1 VLTEILGGFQTALDP
16 ANLLAVLAGTLLG
29 IVIGAVPGLDAS
41 VGTALVIPLTYGL
54 TPVQAINML
63 AGIYAGGVYGGQIPA
78 MLFRVP
84 GASEAVMTTLDGYP
98 MAQRGEAGRALG
110 LGLAASVLGGL
121 FGAVVMI
128 FLTPPLAD
136 FALEFGPAEYFAL
149 AVLGMTA
156 ISSLGTRSQGKAM
169 LAGLA
174 GMLIASVGIDPITG
188 ISRLTFGSPALLGG
202 VSFIPLIVG
211 LFAAAEVYNQI
222 RARAGA
228 PAGEEVAGARLVR
241 VEMPPLRDL
250 WPLRW
255 VLARGAIVGT
265 WIGILPGV
273 GATTAAIIGY
283 AQAVRFSR
291 HPERFGTGIPEG
303 IVSAETANNAAA
315 SGAMIPLLALGI
327 PGSATTAI
335 MVGAFLLHG
344 LRLGPLFL
352 QQQRPL
358 AFAIFAGVV
367 LANLIFF
374 AAGLVAVGLFA
385 RLLRVPYP
393 YLAANI
399 LAFAAVGA
407 AALGDI
413 YGMKVMFL
421 FSIVG
426 FLMESLGFPVAPLVL
441 GYVLGPIA
449 ETALRRALLIVDFDL
464 VALLTRPITAAL
476 LLLALA
482 SGLYP
487 LLRSRGALGAAQ
499 EVSGRVVDAP
509 E

>member
-1 VLTEILGGFQTALDP
+1 MVGIL
-16 ANLLAVLAGTLLG
+16 V
-29 IVIGAVPGLDAS
+29 GAVPGLDAS
-41 VGTALVIPLTYGL
+41 VGTALVIPLTYGM

-63 AGIYAGGVYGGQIPA
+63 AGIYVGGVYGGQIPA
-78 MLFRVP
+78 ILFRIP

-110 LGLAASVLGGL
+110 FGLAASALGGL
-121 FGAVVMI
+121 FGAAVMI
-128 FLTPPLAD
+128 LLTPPLAE

-149 AVLGMTA
+149 AILGLTA
-156 ISSLGTRSQGKAM
+156 ISSLGTRNQGKAM
-169 LAGLA
+169 IAGLA

-202 VSFIPLIVG
+202 ISFIPVVIG
-211 LFAAAEVYNQI
+211 LFAAAEVYHQV
-222 RARAGA
+222 RKRAGA
-228 PAGEEVAGARLVR
+228 PAGEEVAGARGVR
-241 VEMPPLRDL
+241 VALPRLGEVWL
-250 WPLRW
+250 LRW
-255 VLARGAIVGT
+255 IMARAAVVGT

-291 HPERFGTGIPEG
+291 HPERYGTGIPEG
-303 IVSAETANNAAA
+303 IVAAETANNAAA

-374 AAGLVAVGLFA
+374 AAGLLAVRPFA
-385 RLLRVPYP
+385 RLLRLPYP
-393 YLAANI
+393 LVAANI
-399 LAFAAVGA
+399 LAFAAVGS
-407 AALGDI
+407 AALGDV
-413 YGMKVMFL
+413 YGMKVMIL
-421 FSIVG
+421 FAVLG
-426 FLMESLGFPVAPLVL
+426 LFMESLGFPVAPMVL

-449 ETALRRALLIVDFDL
+449 EASLRRALLIADFDL
-464 VALLTRPITAAL
+464 VAVLTRPITGAL
-476 LLLALA
+476 LVLALA
-482 SGLYP
+482 SAVYP
-487 LLRSRGALGAAQ
+487 LLRGRRPAAARTVSEGAVGADLHPP
-499 EVSGRVVDAP
+499 GP
-509 E
+509 

>member
-1 VLTEILGGFQTALDP
+1 MLTELLAGFATALAP
-16 ANLLAVLAGTLLG
+16 ANFLSVLAGTLIG
-29 IVIGAVPGLDAS
+29 IIVGAVPGLDAS

-63 AGIYAGGVYGGQIPA
+63 SGIYAGGVYGGQIPA
-78 MLFRVP
+78 ILFRVP

-128 FLTPPLAD
+128 LLTPPLAE

-149 AVLGMTA
+149 AILGLTA
-156 ISSLGTRSQGKAM
+156 ISSLGTRNQRKAM
-169 LAGLA
+169 IAGLA
-174 GMLIASVGIDPITG
+174 GMLIATVGIDPITG

-202 VSFIPLIVG
+202 ISFIPVVIG
-211 LFAAAEVYNQI
+211 LFAAAEVYNQV
-222 RARAGA
+222 RARARA
-228 PAGEEVAGARLVR
+228 PTGEEVAGARRVR
-241 VEMPPLRDL
+241 VELPGLRDL

-255 VLARGAIVGT
+255 IMARAAVVGT

-273 GATTAAIIGY
+273 GATTAAIVGY

-291 HPERFGTGIPEG
+291 NPERYGTGIPEG
-303 IVSAETANNAAA
+303 IVAPETANNAAA

-344 LRLGPLFL
+344 LKLGPLFL

-374 AAGLVAVGLFA
+374 AAGLLAVRPFA
-385 RLLRVPYP
+385 RLLRLPYP
-393 YLAANI
+393 FLAANI

-407 AALGDI
+407 AALGDV

-421 FSIVG
+421 FAILG
-426 FLMESLGFPVAPLVL
+426 FLMESLGFPVAPMVL
-441 GYVLGPIA
+441 GFVLGPIA
-449 ETALRRALLIVDFDL
+449 EASLRRALLIADFDL
-464 VALLTRPITAAL
+464 VAVLMRPITAAL

-482 SGLYP
+482 SAVYP
-487 LLRSRGALGAAQ
+487 LLRNWRLAG
-499 EVSGRVVDAP
+499 SGRTIPGDVAGA
-509 E
+509 

>member
-1 VLTEILGGFQTALDP
+1 VTEILAGLQTALEP
-16 ANLLAVLAGTLLG
+16 ANFMAVFAGTLIG
-29 IVIGAVPGLDAS
+29 ILVGAVPGLDAS
-41 VGTALVIPLTYGL
+41 VGTALVIPLTYGMS
-54 TPVQAINML
+54 PVQAINML
-63 AGIYAGGVYGGQIPA
+63 SGIYAGGVYGGQIPA
-78 MLFRVP
+78 ILFRVP

-98 MAQRGEAGRALG
+98 MACRGEAGRAMG
-110 LGLAASVLGGL
+110 FGLAASVLGGL

-136 FALEFGPAEYFAL
+136 FALDFGPAEYFAL
-149 AVLGMTA
+149 AVLGLTA
-156 ISSLGTRSQGKAM
+156 ISSLGTRNQGKA
-169 LAGLA
+169 LISGLA
-174 GMLIASVGIDPITG
+174 GMLIAGVGIDPITG

-202 VSFIPLIVG
+202 INFIPFIVG

-222 RARAGA
+222 RTRAGYGA
-228 PAGEEVAGARLVR
+228 AEEVAGASKVR
-241 VEMPPLRDL
+241 VALPRLRDL
-250 WPLRW
+250 WPMRW
-255 VLARGAIVGT
+255 LMARSAMVGT

-303 IVSAETANNAAA
+303 IVAPETANNAAA

-327 PGSATTAI
+327 PGSGTTAI

-344 LRLGPLFL
+344 LQLGPLFL

-358 AFAIFAGVV
+358 AFAIFAGVI

-374 AAGLVAVGLFA
+374 AMGLGAVRLFA
-385 RLLRVPYP
+385 RLLKVPYP
-393 YLAANI
+393 FLAANI

-421 FSIVG
+421 FAILG
-426 FLMESLGFPVAPLVL
+426 FLMESCGFPVAPMVL

-449 ETALRRALLIVDFDL
+449 ETSLRRALLIADFDL
-464 VALLTRPITAAL
+464 AALVLRPITAAL

-482 SGLYP
+482 SALYP
-487 LLRSRGALGAAQ
+487 ILQSRRTGKRSR
-499 EVSGRVVDAP
+499 
-509 E
+509 